1 MSTRLKPGANE
12 MGNQLQETEMR
23 RRLLALLLVSRM
35 NITLPITLSRRTFLR
50 GDRVTLA
57 LPLREA
63 MTPWR
68 ARADE
73 GLGSESDRR
82 K

>member
-1 MSTRLKPGANE
+1 
-12 MGNQLQETEMR
+12 
-23 RRLLALLLVSRM
+23 M